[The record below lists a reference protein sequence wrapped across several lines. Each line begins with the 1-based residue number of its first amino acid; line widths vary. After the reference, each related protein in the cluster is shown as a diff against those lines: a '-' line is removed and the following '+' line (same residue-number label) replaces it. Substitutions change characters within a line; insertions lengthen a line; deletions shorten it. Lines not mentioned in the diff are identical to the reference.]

1 MMRDG
6 FLYFMADQLV
16 RYMVVRDPAYHS
28 LSFEPAEHAD
38 ALKRVSKLIDASDD
52 NLDAFR
58 ARGGKLILL
67 HGTVDMAI
75 SPENTVD
82 YHERLLKRYGR
93 GRLGEFTRFY
103 MVPGFGHGDG
113 PFQMRWDG
121 LTALDHW
128 ADAGVVPVNQVAT
141 DSAAA
146 TAGRTRP
153 LCEYPYWPRYLGSGD
168 ANAAAS
174 FRCTDK

>member
-1 MMRDG
+1 MRDA
-6 FLYFMADQLV
+6 FLFFMADQLV
-16 RYMVVRDPAYHS
+16 RYMAVRDPAYNT
-28 LSFEPAEHAD
+28 LSFDPARHAD
-38 ALKRVSKLIDASDD
+38 ELKRVSNLVDASDA

-75 SPENTVD
+75 APENTVD
-82 YHERLLKRYGR
+82 YANRLLKRYGKD
-93 GRLGEFTRFY
+93 RLREFTRFY

-121 LTALDHW
+121 LTALDRW
-128 ADAGVVPVNQVAT
+128 VDGGVEPVNQIAT
-141 DSAAA
+141 DSAQA

-153 LCEYPYWPRYLGSGD
+153 LCEYPTWPRYLGKGD
-168 ANAAAS
+168 ANTAAS
-174 FRCTDK
+174 FLCN

>member
-1 MMRDG
+1 MRDG
-6 FLYFMADQLV
+6 FLFSMADQLV
-16 RYMVVRDPAYHS
+16 RYMAVRDPAYHT
-28 LSFEPAEHAD
+28 LSFDPASHAD
-38 ALKRVSKLIDASDD
+38 ELKRVSNLVDASDA

-75 SPENTVD
+75 APENTVD
-82 YHERLLKRYGR
+82 YANRLLKRYGKD
-93 GRLGEFTRFY
+93 RLREFTRFY

-121 LTALDHW
+121 LTALDRW
-128 ADAGVVPVNQVAT
+128 VDGGAEPVNQIAT
-141 DSAAA
+141 DSAQA

-153 LCEYPYWPRYLGSGD
+153 LCEYPTWPRYLGKGD
-168 ANAAAS
+168 ANTAAS
-174 FRCTDK
+174 FLCN